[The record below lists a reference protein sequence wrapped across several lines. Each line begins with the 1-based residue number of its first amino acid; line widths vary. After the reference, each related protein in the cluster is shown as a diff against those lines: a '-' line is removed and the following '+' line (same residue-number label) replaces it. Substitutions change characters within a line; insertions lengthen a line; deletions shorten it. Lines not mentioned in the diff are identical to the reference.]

1 MLWQVGLGRGWT
13 SVCAWSAVEMPRKGS
28 RLSSSRTHT
37 KGSQGGVP
45 GLGGTT
51 TQLPVLEGMRRDGAA
66 LPFTLGFGH
75 SWFGVIDM
83 NTQWLVRSS
92 RRPQTCSVAS
102 AWSGGRRGSHQEL
115 RLASERALDLLS
127 IPVCPRTGWEVAVL
141 PRTSLQLQCYEIPQ
155 GEWH

>member
-1 MLWQVGLGRGWT
+1 M
-13 SVCAWSAVEMPRKGS
+13 
-28 RLSSSRTHT
+28 
-37 KGSQGGVP
+37 
-45 GLGGTT
+45 
-51 TQLPVLEGMRRDGAA
+51 QLPVLEGMWRDGAA
-66 LPFTLGFGH
+66 LPFTLSFGH

-83 NTQWLVRSS
+83 NTQWLVWSS